1 MSHNHHH
8 HHHEHSISSL
18 NSVFVVAIILNALF
32 VVVEMVVGL
41 YYNSL
46 GLISDAGHN
55 LSDVFSLLLA
65 MLAFRLAMLPPSK
78 KFTYG
83 YKKSTV
89 LISLVNAVI
98 LLVAVG
104 AIVVESVRKII
115 DPQPVFGAAISWTA
129 AVGIVINGVTT
140 IMLMRSQKDDL
151 NVRGAFLHMLADT
164 LVSVGV
170 LVSGVII
177 SFTGF
182 YMIDPLI
189 GLLVSA
195 VILISTWKLLSQSVR
210 LTIDGTPE
218 NIDIDEIV
226 SDLKKLPGISDVHHV
241 HVWAI
246 STSENAMT
254 AHVVLEPDTDM
265 EQVKHSAKDLLRHS
279 GIVHCTLE
287 TEFVGTECD
296 SAECTQ
302 NQ

>member
-1 MSHNHHH
+1 MSHNHHN

-41 YYNSL
+41 YYSSI

-65 MLAFRLAMLPPSK
+65 LLAFRLALLPPSK

-115 DPQPVFGAAISWTA
+115 DPQPVYGAAISWTA
-129 AVGIVINGVTT
+129 AVGIIVNGVTT
-140 IMLMRSQKDDL
+140 VMLMRSQKNDL

-170 LVSGVII
+170 LVSGIII

-189 GLLVSA
+189 GLAVSA

-218 NIDIDEIV
+218 DIDVDDII
-226 SDLKKLPGISDVHHV
+226 SDLKQLPGIADVHHV
-241 HVWAI
+241 HIWAI
-246 STSENAMT
+246 STSENAIT
-254 AHVVLEPDTDM
+254 AHLVLRPGADLEAAK
-265 EQVKHSAKDLLRHS
+265 QSARELLKNA
-279 GIVHCTLE
+279 GIIHCTLE
-287 TEFVGTECD
+287 TEFEGTEC
-296 SAECTQ
+296 SCTRC
-302 NQ
+302 

>member
-41 YYNSL
+41 YYSSI

-65 MLAFRLAMLPPSK
+65 LLAFRLALLPPSK

-115 DPQPVFGAAISWTA
+115 DPQPVYGAAISWTA
-129 AVGIVINGVTT
+129 AVGIIVNGVTT
-140 IMLMRSQKDDL
+140 VMLMRSQKNDL

-170 LVSGVII
+170 LVSGIII

-189 GLLVSA
+189 GLAVSA

-218 NIDIDEIV
+218 DIDVDDII
-226 SDLKKLPGISDVHHV
+226 SDLKQLPGIADVHHV
-241 HVWAI
+241 HIWAI
-246 STSENAMT
+246 STSENAIT
-254 AHVVLEPDTDM
+254 AHLVLRPGADLEAAK
-265 EQVKHSAKDLLRHS
+265 QSARELLKNA
-279 GIVHCTLE
+279 GIIHCTLE
-287 TEFVGTECD
+287 TEFEGTEC
-296 SAECTQ
+296 SCTRC
-302 NQ
+302 

>member
-8 HHHEHSISSL
+8 HHNEHSISSL

-41 YYNSL
+41 YYSSI

-65 MLAFRLAMLPPSK
+65 LLAFRLALLPPSK

-115 DPQPVFGAAISWTA
+115 DPQPVYGAAISWTA
-129 AVGIVINGVTT
+129 AVGIIVNGVTT
-140 IMLMRSQKDDL
+140 VMLMRSQKNDL

-170 LVSGVII
+170 LVSGIII

-189 GLLVSA
+189 GLAVSA

-218 NIDIDEIV
+218 DIDVDDII
-226 SDLKKLPGISDVHHV
+226 SDLKQLPGIADVHHV
-241 HVWAI
+241 HIWAI
-246 STSENAMT
+246 STSENAIT
-254 AHVVLEPDTDM
+254 AHLVLRPGADLEAAK
-265 EQVKHSAKDLLRHS
+265 QSARELLKNA
-279 GIVHCTLE
+279 GIIHCTLE
-287 TEFVGTECD
+287 TEFEGTEC
-296 SAECTQ
+296 SCTRC
-302 NQ
+302 

>member
-41 YYNSL
+41 YYSSI

-65 MLAFRLAMLPPSK
+65 LLAFRLALLPPSK

-115 DPQPVFGAAISWTA
+115 DPQPVYGAAISWTA
-129 AVGIVINGVTT
+129 AVGIIVNGVTT
-140 IMLMRSQKDDL
+140 VMLMRSQKNDL

-170 LVSGVII
+170 LVSGIII

-189 GLLVSA
+189 GLAVSA

-246 STSENAMT
+246 STSENSMT

>member
-41 YYNSL
+41 YYSSI

-65 MLAFRLAMLPPSK
+65 LLAFRLALLPPSK

-115 DPQPVFGAAISWTA
+115 DPQPVYGAAISWTA
-129 AVGIVINGVTT
+129 AVGIIVNGVTT
-140 IMLMRSQKDDL
+140 VMLMRSQKNDL

-170 LVSGVII
+170 LVSGIII

-189 GLLVSA
+189 GLAVSA

-218 NIDIDEIV
+218 DIDVDDII
-226 SDLKKLPGISDVHHV
+226 SDLKQLPGIADVHHV
-241 HVWAI
+241 HIWAI
-246 STSENAMT
+246 STSENAIT
-254 AHVVLEPDTDM
+254 AHLVLRPGTDL
-265 EQVKHSAKDLLRHS
+265 EAAKQSARELLKNA
-279 GIVHCTLE
+279 GIIHCTLE
-287 TEFVGTECD
+287 TEFEGTEC
-296 SAECTQ
+296 SCTRC
-302 NQ
+302 

>member
-1 MSHNHHH
+1 MSHNHH

-41 YYNSL
+41 YYSSI

-65 MLAFRLAMLPPSK
+65 LLAFRLALLPPSK

-115 DPQPVFGAAISWTA
+115 DPQPVYGAAISWTA
-129 AVGIVINGVTT
+129 AVGIIVNGVTT
-140 IMLMRSQKDDL
+140 VMLMRSQKNDL

-170 LVSGVII
+170 LVSGIII

-189 GLLVSA
+189 GLAVSA

-218 NIDIDEIV
+218 DIDVDDII
-226 SDLKKLPGISDVHHV
+226 SDLKQLPGIADVHHV
-241 HVWAI
+241 HIWAI
-246 STSENAMT
+246 STSENAIT
-254 AHVVLEPDTDM
+254 AHLVLRPGADLEAAK
-265 EQVKHSAKDLLRHS
+265 QSARELLKNA
-279 GIVHCTLE
+279 GIIHCTLE
-287 TEFVGTECD
+287 TEFEGTEC
-296 SAECTQ
+296 SCTRC
-302 NQ
+302 

>member
-41 YYNSL
+41 YYSSI

-65 MLAFRLAMLPPSK
+65 LLAFRLALLPPSK

-115 DPQPVFGAAISWTA
+115 DPQPVYGAAISWTA
-129 AVGIVINGVTT
+129 AVGIIVNGVTT
-140 IMLMRSQKDDL
+140 VMLMRSQKNDL

-170 LVSGVII
+170 LVSGIII

-189 GLLVSA
+189 GLAVSA

-210 LTIDGTPE
+210 LTIDCTPE
-218 NIDIDEIV
+218 DIDVDDII
-226 SDLKKLPGISDVHHV
+226 SDLKQLPGIADVHHV
-241 HVWAI
+241 HIWAI
-246 STSENAMT
+246 STSENAIT
-254 AHVVLEPDTDM
+254 AHLVLRPGADLEAAK
-265 EQVKHSAKDLLRHS
+265 QSARELLKNA
-279 GIVHCTLE
+279 GIIHCTLE
-287 TEFVGTECD
+287 TEFEGTEC
-296 SAECTQ
+296 SCTRC
-302 NQ
+302 

>member
-1 MSHNHHH
+1 MSHHHHH

-41 YYNSL
+41 YYSSI

-65 MLAFRLAMLPPSK
+65 LLAFRLALLPPSK

-115 DPQPVFGAAISWTA
+115 DPQPVYGAAISWTA
-129 AVGIVINGVTT
+129 AVGIIVNGVTT
-140 IMLMRSQKDDL
+140 VMLMRSQKNDL

-170 LVSGVII
+170 LVSGIII

-189 GLLVSA
+189 GLAVSA

-218 NIDIDEIV
+218 DIDVDDII
-226 SDLKKLPGISDVHHV
+226 SDLKQLPGIADVHHV
-241 HVWAI
+241 HIWAI
-246 STSENAMT
+246 STSENAIT
-254 AHVVLEPDTDM
+254 AHLVLRPGADLEAAK
-265 EQVKHSAKDLLRHS
+265 QSARELLKNA
-279 GIVHCTLE
+279 GIIHCTLE
-287 TEFVGTECD
+287 TEFEGTEC
-296 SAECTQ
+296 SCTRC
-302 NQ
+302 

>member
-41 YYNSL
+41 YYSSI

-65 MLAFRLAMLPPSK
+65 LLAFRLALLPPSK

-115 DPQPVFGAAISWTA
+115 DPQPVYGAAISWTA
-129 AVGIVINGVTT
+129 AVGIIVNGVTAV
-140 IMLMRSQKDDL
+140 MLMRSQKNDL

-170 LVSGVII
+170 LVSGIII

-189 GLLVSA
+189 GLAVSA

-218 NIDIDEIV
+218 DIDVDDIV
-226 SDLKKLPGISDVHHV
+226 SDLKQLPGIADVHHV
-241 HVWAI
+241 HIWAI
-246 STSENAMT
+246 STSENAIT
-254 AHVVLEPDTDM
+254 AHLVLRPGADLEAAK
-265 EQVKHSAKDLLRHS
+265 QSARELLKNA
-279 GIVHCTLE
+279 GIIHCTLE
-287 TEFVGTECD
+287 TEFEGTECG
-296 SAECTQ
+296 CTRC
-302 NQ
+302 

>member
-41 YYNSL
+41 YYSSI

-65 MLAFRLAMLPPSK
+65 LLAFRLALLPPSK

-115 DPQPVFGAAISWTA
+115 DPQPVYGAAISWTA
-129 AVGIVINGVTT
+129 AVGIIVNGVTT
-140 IMLMRSQKDDL
+140 VMLMRSQKNDL

-170 LVSGVII
+170 LVSGIII

-189 GLLVSA
+189 GLAVSA

-218 NIDIDEIV
+218 DIDVDDIV
-226 SDLKKLPGISDVHHV
+226 SDLKQLPGIADVHHV
-241 HVWAI
+241 HIWAI
-246 STSENAMT
+246 STSENAIT
-254 AHVVLEPDTDM
+254 AHLVLRPGADLEAAK
-265 EQVKHSAKDLLRHS
+265 QSARELLKNA
-279 GIVHCTLE
+279 GIIHCTLE
-287 TEFVGTECD
+287 TEFEGTEC
-296 SAECTQ
+296 SCTRC
-302 NQ
+302 

>member
-1 MSHNHHH
+1 MSHNHH

-41 YYNSL
+41 YYSSI

-65 MLAFRLAMLPPSK
+65 LLAFRLALLPPSK

-115 DPQPVFGAAISWTA
+115 DPQPVYGAAISWTA
-129 AVGIVINGVTT
+129 AVGIIVNGVTT
-140 IMLMRSQKDDL
+140 VMLMRSQKNDL

-170 LVSGVII
+170 LVSGIII

-189 GLLVSA
+189 GLAVSA

-218 NIDIDEIV
+218 DIDVDDIV
-226 SDLKKLPGISDVHHV
+226 SDLKQLPGIADVHHV
-241 HVWAI
+241 HIWAI
-246 STSENAMT
+246 STSENAIT
-254 AHVVLEPDTDM
+254 AHLVLRPGADLEAAK
-265 EQVKHSAKDLLRHS
+265 QSARELLKNA
-279 GIVHCTLE
+279 GIIHCTLE
-287 TEFVGTECD
+287 TEFEGTEC
-296 SAECTQ
+296 SCTRC
-302 NQ
+302 

>member
-287 TEFVGTECD
+287 TEFVGVECD

>member
-41 YYNSL
+41 YYSSI

-55 LSDVFSLLLA
+55 LSDVFSLFLA
-65 MLAFRLAMLPPSK
+65 LLAFRLALLPPSK

-115 DPQPVFGAAISWTA
+115 DPQPVYGAAISWTA
-129 AVGIVINGVTT
+129 AVGIIVNGVTT
-140 IMLMRSQKDDL
+140 VMLMRSQKNDL

-170 LVSGVII
+170 LVSGIII

-189 GLLVSA
+189 GLAVSA

-218 NIDIDEIV
+218 DIDVDDII
-226 SDLKKLPGISDVHHV
+226 SDLKQLPGIADVHHV
-241 HVWAI
+241 HIWAI
-246 STSENAMT
+246 STSENAIT
-254 AHVVLEPDTDM
+254 AHLVLRPGADLEAAK
-265 EQVKHSAKDLLRHS
+265 QSARELLKNA
-279 GIVHCTLE
+279 GIIHCTLE
-287 TEFVGTECD
+287 TEFEGTEC
-296 SAECTQ
+296 SCTRC
-302 NQ
+302 

>member
-1 MSHNHHH
+1 MSNNHHH

-32 VVVEMVVGL
+32 VVVEMAVGI

-46 GLISDAGHN
+46 GLVSDAGHN

-65 MLAFRLAMLPPSK
+65 LFAFRLAMLPPSK

-104 AIVVESVRKII
+104 AIIVESIRKII

-129 AVGIVINGVTT
+129 AVGIVVNGVTAF
-140 IMLMRSQKDDL
+140 MLMKSQKDDL

-170 LVSGVII
+170 LASGIVI

-182 YMIDPLI
+182 YLIDPLI
-189 GLLVSA
+189 GLTVSA
-195 VILISTWKLLSQSVR
+195 VILTSTWKLLSQSVR

-218 NIDIDEIV
+218 NIDVDDIA
-226 SDLKKLPGISDVHHV
+226 SCLKQLPGIADVHHI
-241 HVWAI
+241 HIWAI
-246 STSENAMT
+246 STSENAIT
-254 AHVVLEPDTDM
+254 AHLVLEPGADL
-265 EQVKHSAKDLLRHS
+265 EAVKHSARDSLKKA
-279 GIVHCTLE
+279 GIAHCTLE
-287 TEFVGTECD
+287 TEFEGTMCGCTEC
-296 SAECTQ
+296 S
-302 NQ
+302 NK

>member
-41 YYNSL
+41 YYSSI

-65 MLAFRLAMLPPSK
+65 LLAFRLALLPPSK

-115 DPQPVFGAAISWTA
+115 DPQPVYGAAISWTA
-129 AVGIVINGVTT
+129 AVGIIVNGVTT
-140 IMLMRSQKDDL
+140 VMLMRSQKNDL

-170 LVSGVII
+170 LVSGIII

-189 GLLVSA
+189 GLAVSA
-195 VILISTWKLLSQSVR
+195 VILISTWELLSQSVR

-218 NIDIDEIV
+218 DIDVDDII
-226 SDLKKLPGISDVHHV
+226 SDLKQLPGIADVHHV
-241 HVWAI
+241 HIWAI
-246 STSENAMT
+246 STSENAIT
-254 AHVVLEPDTDM
+254 AHLVLRPGADLEAAK
-265 EQVKHSAKDLLRHS
+265 QSARELLKNA
-279 GIVHCTLE
+279 GIIHCTLE
-287 TEFVGTECD
+287 TEFEGTEC
-296 SAECTQ
+296 SCTRC
-302 NQ
+302 